1 MPHARFS
8 GILTPSMGIALM
20 VLTSLLFATM
30 AALIKGM
37 GSHFPPMEM
46 VFWRSL
52 LSLPVLALIV
62 SRLRVPHFGS
72 SHRNIFLRSVSGL
85 GAMFF
90 YFFALP
96 RLPLAMCSFL
106 YNTLPI
112 WVAILAPLMLAE
124 KATRRTRIAI
134 VLGVAG
140 LLLMIKPGIHWGWPV
155 LFMLTSAIFGAF
167 AHIFIRKLGR
177 TEHPLTVVFDFTL
190 IITVGS
196 GLLSIPDFVP
206 PTTPQWG
213 TLLIISL
220 LAAAGQFTMTMAYRM
235 EEAPVIA
242 AAGYSAILF
251 STIYDWV
258 FWGSV
263 VGPWTWAGGTLIV
276 AGGLQLAWKHI
287 RNAVFELYDFFT

>member
-1 MPHARFS
+1 
-8 GILTPSMGIALM
+8 
-20 VLTSLLFATM
+20 
-30 AALIKGM
+30 
-37 GSHFPPMEM
+37 MEM

-62 SRLRVPHFGS
+62 SRMGVPHFGS

-112 WVAILAPLMLAE
+112 WVAISGPADAGGEGHPPDADRHRPGRGGPAAHDQAGHPL
-124 KATRRTRIAI
+124 
-134 VLGVAG
+134 
-140 LLLMIKPGIHWGWPV
+140 GWPV
-155 LFMLTSAIFGAF
+155 LFMLTSAVFGAF

-196 GLLSIPDFVP
+196 GLLSIPDFVS
-206 PTTPQWG
+206 PTTPQW
-213 TLLIISL
+213 
-220 LAAAGQFTMTMAYRM
+220 ARC
-235 EEAPVIA
+235 
-242 AAGYSAILF
+242 
-251 STIYDWV
+251 
-258 FWGSV
+258 
-263 VGPWTWAGGTLIV
+263 
-276 AGGLQLAWKHI
+276 
-287 RNAVFELYDFFT
+287 